1 MRAKDQREKKCEHT
15 SNDDQ
20 RRSRQQLRGFAN
32 EESCIFCSQASDKL
46 HNCAM
51 MGLRRL

>member
-1 MRAKDQREKKCEHT
+1 MRAKEQREKKCEHT